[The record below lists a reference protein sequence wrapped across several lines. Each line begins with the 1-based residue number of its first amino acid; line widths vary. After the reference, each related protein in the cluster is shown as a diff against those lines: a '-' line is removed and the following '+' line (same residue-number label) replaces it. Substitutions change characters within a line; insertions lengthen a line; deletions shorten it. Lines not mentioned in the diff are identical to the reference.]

1 MKFPKSRG
9 NLFRKSF
16 DSAKYW
22 NRRYGDG
29 GNSGDGSRGEILS
42 WKAKQINSFI
52 SEVRCGYVIDF
63 GCGDGVLASL
73 LKVERYLG
81 LDVSEN
87 IIIKNAA
94 TKKDNQIFE
103 VYENKRR
110 ADYSFIENGYAWI
123 TIKNIEIENVV
134 NTDVYNLAVV
144 NDNSYTV
151 NNVCVHNCYGYQWRN
166 FGANY
171 NCFSGKHLTD
181 DHPFGGVDQLQQIIN
196 QLKNPDT
203 RNSRRLILTAWN
215 PKQLDQMALPPCH
228 IMCQFNVHDNNKL
241 SCAMF
246 QRSNDE
252 CCGTPF
258 NIASYSF
265 LTHLL
270 AKHCGLEA
278 YEFVYF
284 KGNCHIYEEHIEG
297 AKLQLLREPF
307 PFPTVSIKQVRENIN
322 DYEVEDFEIHNYQSH
337 EAIKFAMVA

>member
-103 VYENKRR
+103 VYENR
-110 ADYSFIENGYAWI
+110 AAGSKTYYGSDLSLS
-123 TIKNIEIENVV
+123 V
-134 NTDVYNLAVV
+134 DVIL
-144 NDNSYTV
+144 
-151 NNVCVHNCYGYQWRN
+151 
-166 FGANY
+166 
-171 NCFSGKHLTD
+171 HL
-181 DHPFGGVDQLQQIIN
+181 I
-196 QLKNPDT
+196 
-203 RNSRRLILTAWN
+203 
-215 PKQLDQMALPPCH
+215 
-228 IMCQFNVHDNNKL
+228 
-241 SCAMF
+241 
-246 QRSNDE
+246 
-252 CCGTPF
+252 
-258 NIASYSF
+258 
-265 LTHLL
+265 
-270 AKHCGLEA
+270 
-278 YEFVYF
+278 
-284 KGNCHIYEEHIEG
+284 EEHIY
-297 AKLQLLREPF
+297 
-307 PFPTVSIKQVRENIN
+307 N
-322 DYEVEDFEIHNYQSH
+322 DYMSSLFLSTEKYVLIFNTNTNIQIQGMNKHNRFRNHQEWVDQFATDFRLKNFTPYDLGDSFVFGETGFFLYEKINS
-337 EAIKFAMVA
+337 